1 MSALDAEQLPIA
13 NDNKQVTEKMK
24 TLTTV
29 EFEALIE
36 HGGWQREQNYEI
48 VERYDHTD
56 IIPCYEKGKNEHVKT
71 ERRWGLASKK
81 STLGGI
87 TISYNELFS
96 YTKGDND
103 SFSTSTDF
111 VDDVWVV
118 QGVTVIDEDGDTVD
132 THNLGEYFIA
142 ENEGFTSIDYSGL
155 KTTD

>member
-36 HGGWQREQNYEI
+36 HGNWQREQNYEI

-71 ERRWGLASKK
+71 ERRWGWASKK
-81 STLGGI
+81 S
-87 TISYNELFS
+87 ISIANMEKSIFENS
-96 YTKGDND
+96 HFRI
-103 SFSTSTDF
+103 SFF
-111 VDDVWVV
+111 VALES
-118 QGVTVIDEDGDTVD
+118 DE
-132 THNLGEYFIA
+132 
-142 ENEGFTSIDYSGL
+142 
-155 KTTD
+155 